1 MWVEETKTGVR
12 IPDAPPLDLAQTLDC
27 GQCFRFEPDGT
38 GGYRGLRDGPL
49 PRSAGRG
56 GLAHRRDGGEAGHRG
71 VV

>member
-38 GGYRGLRDGPL
+38 AATAGLRDGRCRDPQ
-49 PRSAGRG
+49 GGG

>member
-38 GGYRGLRDGPL
+38 GGYLSL
-49 PRSAGRG
+49 I
-56 GLAHRRDGGEAGHRG
+56 HI
-71 VV
+71 